1 MAVKT
6 QNRKTLN
13 FTTIHKRI
21 SEQGKTISELAPEYS
36 MTEEAFL
43 QEMRSGLGPKV
54 FSALKKR
61 VRKTRKLEKD

>member
-1 MAVKT
+1 MTVKT

-36 MTEEAFL
+36 MTEEAFI
-43 QEMRSGLGPKV
+43 QEMRKT
-54 FSALKKR
+54 KKFC
-61 VRKTRKLEKD
+61 

>member
-1 MAVKT
+1 MTVKT

-36 MTEEAFL
+36 MTEEAFKL
-43 QEMRSGLGPKV
+43 ILMILM
-54 FSALKKR
+54 LKQKMQNF
-61 VRKTRKLEKD
+61 

>member
-54 FSALKKR
+54 FSAL
-61 VRKTRKLEKD
+61 